1 MKQVSNNNIDEGR
14 RDPRRN
20 VSSLSRAIS
29 SAPPLPLYLSSVR
42 SFFLFIQQDFHFS
55 PPNAFTLFPVASVED
70 CKLLLSGACFISII
84 ICSAFEL
91 SSGCGQGARTMQ
103 RKLIIIISARYFH
116 WNNSY
121 SRTVV
126 FANARLA
133 APFCWPEHPFLLVRT
148 RPLSAAPFFSPV
160 SVHDTITRASLRRG
174 IILFLGQRL
183 CKISS
188 GICFLALPNCTRT
201 SPLEV
206 NLSFSLFLLI
216 SCNVWHKLLR

>member
-1 MKQVSNNNIDEGR
+1 MKQVSNNNIDTGR

-91 SSGCGQGARTMQ
+91 SSECGQGARTMQ

-133 APFCWPEHPFLLVRT
+133 APFCWPEHPFLLA
-148 RPLSAAPFFSPV
+148 RPPSLPRHSLTPWVFTIRSPALRSVEALFS
-160 SVHDTITRASLRRG
+160 
-174 IILFLGQRL
+174 
-183 CKISS
+183 
-188 GICFLALPNCTRT
+188 FLANDCVKYHWA
-201 SPLEV
+201 SA
-206 NLSFSLFLLI
+206 F
-216 SCNVWHKLLR
+216 